1 MLTVHLGEIDG
12 LRMFFLFRVFF
23 YGTVFLL
30 VFYYYV
36 FLLVCNNKPQTTTDQ
51 FLYICVLCQRVK

>member
-30 VFYYYV
+30 ALLVILFVFYYYV
-36 FLLVCNNKPQTTTDQ
+36 FFVGL
-51 FLYICVLCQRVK
+51 